1 MAFKIVLDYNL
12 AGKSPAVLSRDIQLQ
27 LQNARNR
34 ILEDIR
40 RELVRTAP
48 RKSKG
53 NKWSENKIYNYLVN
67 PANCVRRYGRYRG
80 AVVLDTRRLPHL
92 KYVVKD
98 VRPGGWIYPVKKR
111 ALKICYPRQPA
122 GAICGQLYHRVRGHK
137 GNNFIERAYIRAQK
151 WVRYRVDEY
160 LRIAVYS

>member
-53 NKWSENKIYNYLVN
+53 CL
-67 PANCVRRYGRYRG
+67 
-80 AVVLDTRRLPHL
+80 
-92 KYVVKD
+92 
-98 VRPGGWIYPVKKR
+98 
-111 ALKICYPRQPA
+111 
-122 GAICGQLYHRVRGHK
+122 LYTSD
-137 GNNFIERAYIRAQK
+137 AA
-151 WVRYRVDEY
+151 DE
-160 LRIAVYS
+160 